1 MFQIPHMNHPNIA
14 NTKHHPNIANAIYE
28 SGVQVKPNPKAF

>member
-1 MFQIPHMNHPNIA
+1 MNHPNIA
-14 NTKHHPNIANAIYE
+14 NTKHHPNIANTIYE